1 MIMEQLTPCFH
12 PLSTC
17 LRVMDVVLSEYQY
30 SEIVRPLM
38 SVYFCGSCLEDVMS
52 YLMRHLSYHPMLPT
66 CNSDAILGTIRELN
80 TLTSAHRC
88 FNERS

>member
-1 MIMEQLTPCFH
+1 M
-12 PLSTC
+12 LSFVIDST
-17 LRVMDVVLSEYQY
+17 LAQRYSSNIGYQY

-38 SVYFCGSCLEDVMS
+38 SVYSSGSCLEDVMS

-66 CNSDAILGTIRELN
+66 CNSDTILRTIRELN